1 MVIEISASRLLNPV
15 FGNSVFTWT
24 SLIGV
29 LLVCI
34 SVGGWVGGFLSDKKA
49 DFTILGWML
58 GGAAVLTLFIPAL
71 AEFALPK
78 AGVSVGLISGPL
90 VSSIILFA
98 LPGILLGAVSPIA
111 LRLYSLLGRD
121 AHVGR
126 AAGTISMLGSLGS
139 FVGTFLSGFYLVANY
154 SVKHIFIGSGILLLV
169 LAALAFLLNR
179 KGWGQLAQVGISG
192 AIAAIIGITTKDI
205 ALANTIHQEESFYH
219 RITVTEQGQGVHAMR
234 FLQLDNTTEGGIR
247 MADGQVTLPYQFY
260 WKLPAIKPD
269 FSLQRALFIGAGAF
283 GMPCSVAREW
293 PQAQVDVAELDPKVI
308 AVGEKFFKLKEHSRV
323 QAHAGD
329 ARRYLSQNNDK
340 KWDFIFG
347 DAYNGIRA
355 IPTHLT
361 SKEFFQMVKERL
373 TPKGIFLMN
382 VISAVNGSRSELLS
396 GMVSTLQEVF
406 PHIELFAVSAGLD
419 QSQNVMILATQES
432 WKHLFTDTN
441 YYSGSWQAMLA
452 GRYVPYAQ
460 WPAKGQIFTDDLNP
474 VDAIIARSVM
484 ADH

>member
-15 FGNSVFTWT
+15 YGNSVFTWT

-34 SVGGWVGGFLSDKKA
+34 SVGGWIGGFLSDKKA
-49 DFTILGWML
+49 DFSILGWML
-58 GGAAVLTLFIPAL
+58 AGAAVLTLFIPAV

-78 AGVSVGLISGPL
+78 PGVNVGLISGPL
-90 VSSIILFA
+90 VSSILLFA

-154 SVKHIFIGSGILLLV
+154 SVKSIFIGSGLLLVV

-179 KGWGQLAQVGISG
+179 RGLGQVVQVAISG
-192 AIAAIIGITTKDI
+192 GIAAIIGLTARDS
-205 ALANTIHQEESFYH
+205 ALANVIHQEESFYH
-219 RITVTEQGQGVHAMR
+219 RISVVEQGQGAHAMR

-247 MADGQVTLPYQFY
+247 MADGAVTLEYQNY
-260 WKLPAIKPD
+260 WRLPGLKPD
-269 FSLQRALFIGAGAF
+269 FSMKRALFIGAGAF

-293 PQAQVDVAELDPKVI
+293 PQAEVDVAELDPKVI
-308 AVGEKFFKLKEHSRV
+308 AVGEKYFKLKEHPRV
-323 QAHAGD
+323 HAHAGD
-329 ARRYLSQNNDK
+329 ARRYLNQNQEQ

-355 IPTHLT
+355 IPSHLT
-361 SKEFFQMVKERL
+361 SKEFFQLVKERL
-373 TPKGIFLMN
+373 TPQGIFLMN
-382 VISAVNGSRSELLS
+382 VITAVNGPRSELLS
-396 GMVSTLQEVF
+396 GMVSTLREVF
-406 PHIELFAVSAGLD
+406 PHIELLAVSGGLER
-419 QSQNVMILATQES
+419 SQNVLILATQED
-432 WKHLFTDTN
+432 WKPLFTDTN
-441 YYSGSWQAMLA
+441 YYSGSWQAMIA

-460 WPAKGQIFTDDLNP
+460 WPAKGQVFTDDLNP